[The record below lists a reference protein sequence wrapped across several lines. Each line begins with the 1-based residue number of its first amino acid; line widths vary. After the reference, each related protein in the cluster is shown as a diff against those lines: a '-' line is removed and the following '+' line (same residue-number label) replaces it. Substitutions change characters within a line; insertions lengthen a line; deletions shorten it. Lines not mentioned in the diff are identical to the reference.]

1 MESNAQ
7 RKRQPDRPFYLP
19 KGDTTSSRIITEAK
33 ESLNN
38 RTGLQAVVT
47 KRPSTPR
54 DATRSLF
61 GATSTRA
68 PENRP
73 PSSFSL
79 GSRHFDG
86 ADTSRPTSRTRLQ
99 PINHTPSFSVLSE
112 EKPKLPSEEEVE
124 SGLLPPKPPSDPNKV
139 QRGKAT
145 RTRLQQSTS
154 VESSLSSEVKSRL
167 DTSPSDVKTV
177 DEPVRR
183 VHSGPK
189 ERSSLPVEERG
200 EGDGREMPYRAP
212 SSASVRS
219 PPRSAESRTG
229 SGGTKRTSSAGSTG
243 RGGSAGK
250 REEETAEEALFY
262 SQNIVPLLERMT
274 AASSKKDL
282 KKLGQVT
289 EDLYSLL
296 QKENLL
302 GRNCKQRTTI
312 LKSIF
317 KLLDADDTRIQLK
330 LARLILAFKV
340 TGNNLLSACKL
351 VFKISRNE
359 KNDPEFLKG
368 DILDVLLD
376 TLKSTD
382 PFSASE
388 ALVFCIGSLKLL
400 TGNATIVKQL
410 VKKDCIENLAILLN
424 SINKTIR
431 EGSEPSTQLGN
442 ILVQATAALR
452 NLADTGSSRERL
464 LGCQVIEA
472 LCLIIDSFTSDGDL
486 MLNISRIFSKVTLHT
501 DCCTALADH
510 PTSYRSFVSILQKHQ
525 HKSDVV
531 VRVSFVLGNMT
542 AKNEVARL
550 RLFQEA
556 GSFDILLSLFRFY
569 LEQDVK
575 NQGKETKKEVAE
587 DGSTVNKTEDVLI
600 KVIRVIA
607 NLSINENVGPVICS
621 NYQCVDFLL
630 KVLETK
636 EVSSSEELVLNTV
649 ATINNLSFY
658 NTKTSAI
665 TTLQVRVLEVLLK
678 LVLANNMEAM
688 VEACRVFANLTRQK
702 VVRDFLAEQKIDR
715 MLVTMLDSGNREVVY
730 ISCGVLI
737 NFMVDEENR
746 PMLKQEHGIRKLI
759 EVLRDFSRTDWE
771 LASLVCQIL
780 WNYSGKI
787 TSSNDCFGQQES
799 QDLTELLAELLDR
812 ESALDLSF
820 KDEAD
825 DEMTDYFEETWT
837 EQFCPVAEQ
846 LLQRIETH
854 QSDLEPLDNP
864 SGS

>member
-1 MESNAQ
+1 MENNAQ

-19 KGDTTSSRIITEAK
+19 QGDTTSSRIITEAK
-33 ESLNN
+33 ESLSS

-47 KRPSTPR
+47 KRPCTPR

-61 GATSTRA
+61 GATSTRT

-86 ADTSRPTSRTRLQ
+86 SDTSRPTSRTRLQ
-99 PINHTPSFSVLSE
+99 PINH
-112 EKPKLPSEEEVE
+112 KPKLPSEDEAEP
-124 SGLLPPKPPSDPNKV
+124 GLLPPKPPSDPNKV
-139 QRGKAT
+139 QRGKVT

-154 VESSLSSEVKSRL
+154 VEGSISSDAKSRL
-167 DTSPSDVKTV
+167 DTSPSDGNQVIKNI

-183 VHSGPK
+183 AHSGPK
-189 ERSSLPVEERG
+189 ERSPLPVEERG
-200 EGDGREMPYRAP
+200 EGDGREMPHRAP

-219 PPRSAESRTG
+219 PPHSAESRGG

-243 RGGSAGK
+243 RGGSAGR

-262 SQNIVPLLERMT
+262 SQNVSPLLERM
-274 AASSKKDL
+274 AEASKKDP
-282 KKLGQVT
+282 KRLGQVAD
-289 EDLYSLL
+289 DLYSLL

-302 GRNCKQRTTI
+302 GRNCKQRTVI
-312 LKSIF
+312 LKSVF
-317 KLLDADDTRIQLK
+317 KLLDVDDTCAQLK
-330 LARLILAFKV
+330 LAKLILSFKI

-368 DILDVLLD
+368 DVLDVLMD
-376 TLKSTD
+376 TLRGTD

-400 TGNATIVKQL
+400 TGNSTIVKQL
-410 VKKDCIENLAILLN
+410 IKKDCIENLAILFN

-431 EGSEPSTQLGN
+431 EGSEPTTQLGN

-452 NLADTGSSRERL
+452 NLADAGSSRERL
-464 LGCQVIEA
+464 LGCQAIES

-510 PTSYRSFVSILQKHQ
+510 PTSYKSFVNILQKHQ

-556 GSFDILLSLFRFY
+556 GSFDILMSLFRFY
-569 LEQDVK
+569 LEQDIK
-575 NQGKETKKEVAE
+575 NQGNEVKKEVTE

-621 NYQCVDFLL
+621 NYQCVDYLL
-630 KVLETK
+630 KVLESRD
-636 EVSSSEELVLNTV
+636 VSCSEELVLNTV
-649 ATINNLSFY
+649 ATVNNLSFY

-665 TTLQVRVLEVLLK
+665 TTLQIRVLEALLK

-702 VVRDFLAEQKIDR
+702 VVRDFLTEQKIDR

-737 NFMVDEENR
+737 NFMVDEEKR
-746 PMLKQEHGIRKLI
+746 PILKQEHGIRKLI

-787 TSSNDCFGQQES
+787 TSSNDSFGQQES
-799 QDLTELLAELLDR
+799 QDLMELLMELLDR
-812 ESALDLSF
+812 DSALDLSF
-820 KDEAD
+820 KEEVDE
-825 DEMTDYFEETWT
+825 EMTDYFEETWT

-854 QSDLEPLDNP
+854 QSDLEPLETP

>member
-1 MESNAQ
+1 MDTNTQ
-7 RKRQPDRPFYLP
+7 KKKLPDRPFYLP
-19 KGDTTSSRIITEAK
+19 QGETTSSRIITEAK
-33 ESLNN
+33 ESLGN

-47 KRPSTPR
+47 KRPCTPR

-61 GATSTRA
+61 GASSSRT

-86 ADTSRPTSRTRLQ
+86 SDTSRPASRGRLQ
-99 PINHTPSFSVLSE
+99 PINH
-112 EKPKLPSEEEVE
+112 KPKIPTEEEID

-154 VESSLSSEVKSRL
+154 VESSLSSEVKSGL
-167 DTSPSDVKTV
+167 ETSPSDGNQVIKNA
-177 DEPVRR
+177 DESVRR

-189 ERSSLPVEERG
+189 ERTPIPVEERG
-200 EGDGREMPYRAP
+200 EGDGREMPHRAP

-243 RGGSAGK
+243 RGGSAGR
-250 REEETAEEALFY
+250 REEETAEEALFF
-262 SQNIVPLLERMT
+262 SQNITPLLDRMT
-274 AASSKKDL
+274 DASSKKDA
-282 KKLGQVT
+282 KRLGQVT
-289 EDLYSLL
+289 EELYSLL

-302 GRNCKQRTTI
+302 GRSCKQRTTI

-317 KLLDADDTRIQLK
+317 KLLDVEDSRIQLK
-330 LARLILAFKV
+330 LARLILALKV
-340 TGNNLLSACKL
+340 TGTNLLSACKL

-368 DILDVLLD
+368 DILDVLMD

-382 PFSASE
+382 PFNASE

-400 TGNATIVKQL
+400 TGNSTIVKQL
-410 VKKDCIENLAILLN
+410 VKKDCIESLAILLN

-431 EGSEPSTQLGN
+431 EGSEPTTQIGN
-442 ILVQATAALR
+442 ILIQATAALR
-452 NLADTGSSRERL
+452 NLADAGSSRERL
-464 LGCQVIEA
+464 LGCQAIES

-501 DCCTALADH
+501 DCCTALADY
-510 PTSYRSFVSILQKHQ
+510 PTSYKSFVSVLQKHQ

-556 GSFDILLSLFRFY
+556 GSFDILLALFRFY

-575 NQGKETKKEVAE
+575 NQGKEVKKEVTE

-621 NYQCVDFLL
+621 NYQCVDYLL

-636 EVSSSEELVLNTV
+636 DVSSSEELVLNTV

-665 TTLQVRVLEVLLK
+665 TTHQVRVLEALLK

-688 VEACRVFANLTRQK
+688 VEACRVFANLTRQR
-702 VVRDFLAEQKIDR
+702 VVRDFLTEQKIDR

-737 NFMVDEENR
+737 NFMVDEEKR
-746 PMLKQEHGIRKLI
+746 PMLKQEHGIRKLV
-759 EVLRDFSRTDWE
+759 EVLRDFSKTDWE

-799 QDLTELLAELLDR
+799 QDLMELLMELLDR
-812 ESALDLSF
+812 DSALDLSF
-820 KDEAD
+820 KEDE
-825 DEMTDYFEETWT
+825 EMTDYFEETWT

-854 QSDLEPLDNP
+854 QSDLEPLENP